1 MIIQKK
7 LLQQYFNV
15 AEFIYLWFVY
25 KIVKFD
31 QSIEKV
37 SSGEV
42 VIIFKSGPLY
52 SVILLFFLAVP
63 FFHILQILLFF
74 CFSILQILCISVGEV
89 VIAHCYVIIS
99 TVSCLS
105 IVVLCKVTVVK
116 PK

>member
-74 CFSILQILCISVGEV
+74 FFSILQICVFLLVTWLLLFVTS
-89 VIAHCYVIIS
+89 S
-99 TVSCLS
+99 S
-105 IVVLCKVTVVK
+105 KVPFPV
-116 PK
+116 

>member
-1 MIIQKK
+1 M
-7 LLQQYFNV
+7 
-15 AEFIYLWFVY
+15 
-25 KIVKFD
+25 
-31 QSIEKV
+31 
-37 SSGEV
+37 

-63 FFHILQILLFF
+63 FFHILQILRFF
-74 CFSILQILCISVGEV
+74 FSILQILCISVGDV
-89 VIAHCYVIIS
+89 VIALCYVIIS